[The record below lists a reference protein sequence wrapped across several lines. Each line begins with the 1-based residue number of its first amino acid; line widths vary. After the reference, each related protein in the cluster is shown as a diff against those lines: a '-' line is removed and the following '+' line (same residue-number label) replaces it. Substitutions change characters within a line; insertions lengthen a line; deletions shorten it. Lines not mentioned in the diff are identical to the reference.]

1 MIRTS
6 YNDIIVKIFFE
17 GKEIQKVYKQGI
29 QVFPDQSFENFFWL
43 KVFDE
48 DDQKTY
54 YYHCTQTSV
63 VYQEGSTDVIKEIHY
78 KTGQKQENHPGE
90 DQQIYELLN
99 DQIKIT
105 GQEYSENDFE
115 SFVDKS
121 PNEVIAMTQTYQ
133 EKIIV
138 GKTEGLQPDDYVN
151 DNLVVEYDI
160 SKVDTVLDYHGLK
173 LSDFSGFTNEY
184 KYMMD
189 WNKAYSKITNRGL
202 GFIKIENTDTNDIT
216 IKYICWSGYNLAQ
229 MFISDSVN
237 DIQTVINDNGS
248 TYLYQIKGFTN
259 IIKCY
264 GGYGDWSSG
273 YTPDATFGSSQPK
286 KIWKI
291 TIPANTTYYFC
302 GLWYTNLNKTADS
315 KDYSWSQIMM
325 SIFYNKSVNIQADG
339 NFLNHKYISDKINT
353 ESVGLVSYKFAYA
366 IVKNDLNKKV
376 YQTNC
381 KYIISREELES
392 VTVNNVMI
400 IPAKSLGWKLL
411 TNDEWKKYI
420 PFKTTYVWYLS
431 ISHWKNINK
440 SLWGL
445 LNITEPKDL
454 RIYRGDD
461 SEDNIYFDT
470 GKFSTRINIVN
481 HEDYI
486 TTFMMNGNDGV
497 EYTYK
502 NKVMLKDFNY
512 YNSLAND
519 PADQNFLGNVSG
531 LYLNAY
537 EYENVL
543 PDGSFYFYEFKIVD
557 SDSGEIIKRIV
568 PSNDRT
574 KLWECVSGKFIE
586 PCRTVSDE
594 ANLPVLLDNLKLG
607 VETKDGLGN
616 KIEDWLIY

>member
-29 QVFPDQSFENFFWL
+29 QVFPDTGFQKYFWL

-48 DDQKTY
+48 EDQKTY
-54 YYHCTQTSV
+54 YYHCTQTNV
-63 VYQEGSTDVIKEIHY
+63 VYQEGSTEIIKEIHY
-78 KTGQKQENHPGE
+78 TTGQKQENSPGE
-90 DQQIYELLN
+90 DQQIYELVN
-99 DQIKIT
+99 DQVKIT
-105 GQEYSENDFE
+105 GNEYSENDFE

-121 PNEVIAMTQTYQ
+121 PNEVIAMTPKYQ
-133 EKIIV
+133 EKIIT
-138 GKTEGLQPDDYVN
+138 GKTEGLQPNDYVN

-160 SKVDTVLDYHGLK
+160 SQVDTVLDYHGLK
-173 LSDFSGFTNEY
+173 LRDFSGFVSDY

-189 WNKAYSKITNRGL
+189 WNKAYSKITSRGL
-202 GFIKIENTDTNDIT
+202 GFIKVENTDTNDIT
-216 IKYICWSGYNLAQ
+216 IKYIVWSGYNLAQ

-248 TYLYQIKGFTN
+248 KDLYNIKGFTN

-273 YTPDATFGSSQPK
+273 YTPEATFGSSQPK
-286 KIWKI
+286 KIWEI

-302 GLWYTNLNKTADS
+302 GCWYSNLNKTADS
-315 KDYSWSQIMM
+315 KDYSWSYIMM
-325 SIFYNKSVNIQADG
+325 TIFYNKSVNIYSVG
-339 NFLNHKYISDKINT
+339 NFLNHKYISDEINT
-353 ESVGLVSYKFAYA
+353 DSVGLVTYKFAYA

-381 KYIISREELES
+381 KYIISREEIES
-392 VTVNNVMI
+392 KTVNNVLI
-400 IPAKSLGWKLL
+400 IPAKSLGWRLL
-411 TNDEWKKYI
+411 TREEWKRYI

-445 LNITEPKDL
+445 LDITNPKDL
-454 RIYRGDD
+454 RIYKSGN
-461 SEDNIYFDT
+461 EDNICFDT
-470 GKFSTRINIVN
+470 GKFSTNINIVN

-502 NKVMLKDFNY
+502 NKVM
-512 YNSLAND
+512 
-519 PADQNFLGNVSG
+519 
-531 LYLNAY
+531 
-537 EYENVL
+537 
-543 PDGSFYFYEFKIVD
+543 
-557 SDSGEIIKRIV
+557 
-568 PSNDRT
+568 
-574 KLWECVSGKFIE
+574 
-586 PCRTVSDE
+586 
-594 ANLPVLLDNLKLG
+594 
-607 VETKDGLGN
+607 
-616 KIEDWLIY
+616 

>member
-1 MIRTS
+1 MIRNS
-6 YNDIIVKIFFE
+6 ESIIVKIFFE

-29 QVFPDQSFENFFWL
+29 QVFPDAGFQKYFWL

-48 DDQKTY
+48 EDQKTY
-54 YYHCTQTSV
+54 YYHCTQTNI
-63 VYQEGSTDVIKEIHY
+63 VYQEGSTEIIKEMRY
-78 KTGQKQENHPGE
+78 TAGQKQENSPGE
-90 DQQIYELLN
+90 NQQIYELVN
-99 DQIKIT
+99 EQVKII
-105 GQEYSENDFE
+105 GNEYSENDFE
-115 SFVDKS
+115 IFVDKTQE
-121 PNEVIAMTQTYQ
+121 EVITMIPKYQ
-133 EKIIV
+133 EKIIIEKHR
-138 GKTEGLQPDDYVN
+138 GILPNDYVN
-151 DNLVVEYDI
+151 DNVTVEYDI
-160 SKVDTVLDYHGLK
+160 SNVNTVFDYHGQN
-173 LSDFSGFTNEY
+173 LSEFYGNIGDY

-189 WNKAYSKITNRGL
+189 WNKAYSKITSRGL
-202 GFIKIENTDTNDIT
+202 GFIKVENTDTNDIT
-216 IKYICWSGYNLAQ
+216 IKYIVWSGYNLAQ

-248 TYLYQIKGFTN
+248 KDLYNIKGFTN

-302 GLWYTNLNKTADS
+302 SFWYSNLNKTADS
-315 KDYSWSQIMM
+315 KDYSWSYIMM
-325 SIFYNKSVNIQADG
+325 TIFYNKSVNIYSDG
-339 NFLNHKYISDKINT
+339 NFLNHKYISDEINT
-353 ESVGLVSYKFAYA
+353 DSVGLVTYKFAYA

-381 KYIISREELES
+381 KYIISREEIES
-392 VTVNNVMI
+392 KTVNNVLI
-400 IPAKSLGWKLL
+400 IPAKSLGWRLL
-411 TNDEWKKYI
+411 TREEWRKYI

-445 LNITEPKDL
+445 LNITNPKDL
-454 RIYRGDD
+454 RIYKSGN
-461 SEDNIYFDT
+461 EDNICFDT
-470 GKFSTRINIVN
+470 GKFSTNINIVN

-519 PADQNFLGNVSG
+519 PADQNFLGNSSD
-531 LYLNAY
+531 LYLNAH

-543 PDGSFYFYEFKIVD
+543 PEGSFYFYEFKIVD
-557 SDSGEIIKRIV
+557 SNTGDIVKRFV
-568 PSNDRT
+568 PSDDRT
-574 KLWECVSGKFIE
+574 KLWECVSGKYIE

-594 ANLPVLLDNLKLG
+594 NLPVIIDNLKIG

>member
-29 QVFPDQSFENFFWL
+29 QVFPDTGFQKYFWL

-54 YYHCTQTSV
+54 YYNCTQTSV

-99 DQIKIT
+99 DQVKIT

-557 SDSGEIIKRIV
+557 SNTGDIVKRIV